1 MNKDIFNRLRNVT
14 IKTGLD
20 VSFFKNK
27 LLNKD
32 FLDDNSLK
40 SIYFHVIEKCNL
52 NCAYCD
58 NYAPLSNSDW
68 YISLNQFE
76 NNVRRLRELIE
87 YIPFLSIGGGEPLL
101 HPDLIQLCEILQKY
115 YPNSFISILSNGV
128 LLDSMDD
135 TFVDSIKQLN
145 AHLVISEY
153 PISIDYIRIANKYNS
168 NKVIYTRQK
177 RDKMHNLQLSLTKKK
192 GNNCYY
198 NCTYAGF
205 KNYKKT
211 TPRCIQLDR
220 YGNLFF
226 CGVIQNVQLLENYFN
241 IKFEVIK
248 GKYGDY
254 VNIHEIKSIEDILHG
269 INNKIPFCDY
279 CSDFSQKDILDW
291 RISQYRIDEWCINEN
306 HNVFN

>member
-1 MNKDIFNRLRNVT
+1 MSKDILNKIREITL
-14 IKTGLD
+14 KTGLD

-40 SIYFHVIEKCNL
+40 SVYFHVIEKCNL

-58 NYAPLSNSDW
+58 NYAPLSNSNW

-101 HPDLIQLCEILQKY
+101 HPDLIQLCEILKKY
-115 YPNSFISILSNGV
+115 YPSSFISILSNGV
-128 LLDSMDD
+128 LLDSMTD
-135 TFVDSIKQLN
+135 TFVESIKRLN
-145 AHLVISEY
+145 VHLVVSEY
-153 PISIDYIRIANKYNS
+153 PISIDYIRIANKYNN

-177 RDKMHNLQLSLTKKK
+177 RDKMYNLQLALTKKK
-192 GNNCYY
+192 NNDCYY
-198 NCTYAGF
+198 NCVSAGF
-205 KNYKKT
+205 ENYKKNR
-211 TPRCIQLDR
+211 PRCIQLDR

-226 CGVIQNVQLLENYFN
+226 CGIIQNIHLLENYFN

-254 VNIHEIKSIEDILHG
+254 VNIHEMNSVEDILHG

-279 CSDFSQKDILDW
+279 CNEHTQICEHDW
-291 RISQYRIDEWCINEN
+291 KLSERKLNEWIRLW
-306 HNVFN
+306 